1 LLVFLVNLIAL
12 NAIIDCQIVRS
23 PIYTITKLT
32 YGAFEAELHIPL
44 SAPVSSGWQ
53 LELHFDDKVI
63 LHISH
68 FFEKFNN
75 KTSETNELFAKNF
88 ELI

>member
-1 LLVFLVNLIAL
+1 LANLIAL
-12 NAIIDCQIVRS
+12 NTIIDCEIVRS
-23 PIYTITKLT
+23 SIYTITKLT

-44 SAPVSSGWQ
+44 SAPVSSGWE

-63 LHISH
+63 LHVSH
-68 FFEKFNN
+68 SFEKFNN
-75 KTSETNELFAKNF
+75 KTSKTNELFAKNF